1 MANDQVNNAVL
12 ALYPGQIDGATPN
25 VISDTAP
32 PPGVPVQGVPRS
44 LFRPVPNLNGVQAD
58 AVTLRIDAPPVE
70 SDDDINAISYWL
82 NEKEIQRTPVTPENR
97 NKPFF
102 FDVFQT
108 DLLDNVINRI
118 LYKAHRPSGN
128 AGTSTALWVMYSA
141 TLPGGNDVPEDE
153 GDEHPYLELIF
164 PDELGDPPRIGKDD
178 VEKGVTLN
186 AKYPYAKAYDV
197 ITIEIRRERFSFIV
211 KPDDVDKPVPL
222 LIDRNM
228 FQLIGSL
235 LGCPFSFTVVDQLLN
250 ATHKRRW
257 SKISRADINLTQLI
271 LGKAIFRE
279 VIDDDM
285 DDPQIVDLDKILDY
299 LFVVVAPEV
308 GVHRRGDK
316 VEATLRT
323 TQPDGQLELKGTF
336 EESFGV
342 LLPCIMKLEKTK
354 VVSGSTIEVRY
365 ELIRDDEVI
374 GDSRVA
380 KAEVIGGTVGDDKP
394 VISTATGSL
403 SGEEISDGGY
413 TAEIVVILT
422 GVAARGQQVE
432 VFDRGVFQGLA
443 DIEELTRVWKYTL
456 SDLEKLEHIWMAKV
470 KNGSGA
476 NSDAYTVTVVPLQPL
491 ALLAPAVNPIDV
503 LAYQLG
509 IILRAEFVHAL
520 PGHEALLTE
529 IDPPAGSKPFTPVAL
544 GPGKYADFLL
554 DSEFLVTRRGSS
566 RKFYWTLLIGGKPI
580 GQSVELTLV
589 INSIAENDP
598 RLPMP
603 NIAGNTGAVLEV
615 HKLADDAQILA
626 GKIPLQELNY
636 PLWIFCEGIATD
648 GNPTSVEVSAG
659 EPNQLAEGISVPAP
673 IKWLRKLKDGTPAE
687 TFCAINLDGVK
698 DRATAVPLPVRSY
711 TVKTVKDIKPA
722 ITSIIGSLSGNEIP
736 DKTTTSEGKIILTG
750 TAAEGQKVRVIDGTI
765 STGEATADKITG
777 LWTHEIDLNI
787 GKHSFYAEALY
798 GDGQKSE
805 PPRTLTFAIP
815 VRTEYF
821 DALPYQFVGFGETLD
836 TPAMYITLTDGGG
849 QPRLSIK
856 GIGPNVSP
864 SFGSKSLVANNATI
878 ITLSFK
884 FAYSSIRFYSITN
897 DFEHV
902 YADAYARFYDVNDKL
917 LGGKYLPRCGSSG
930 SDWLPQEITMSAP
943 NIKKLVITV
952 PSSRRVVLDL
962 FNMIVQP

>member
-1 MANDQVNNAVL
+1 MPNDQINNEVL

-25 VISDTAP
+25 VISDPAP
-32 PPGVPVQGVPRS
+32 PPGVPVQGVPLN
-44 LFRPVPNLNGVQAD
+44 LFRPVFNRNGVLTG
-58 AVTLRIDAPPVE
+58 AVKLRIDPPPVE

-102 FDVFQT
+102 FDVFHT

-141 TLPGGNDVPEDE
+141 TLPGGNDVPEDD
-153 GDEHPYLELIF
+153 GDEHPYLDLIF
-164 PDELGDPPRIGKDD
+164 PAELGDPPRIGKD
-178 VEKGVTLN
+178 EAEAGITLMVFYIN
-186 AKYPYAKAYDV
+186 AKAYDV
-197 ITIEIRRERFSFIV
+197 IILEIRRERFSFTV
-211 KPDDVDKPVPL
+211 KPADVGKPIPL
-222 LIDRNM
+222 FIDPAM
-228 FQLIGSL
+228 LQLIGSL
-235 LGCPFSFTVVDQLLN
+235 DACPFSYTVVDQLLN

-271 LGKAIFRE
+271 LGKAILRE

-413 TAEIVVILT
+413 TAETVVILT
-422 GVAARGQQVE
+422 GVAAKGQQVE

-456 SDLEKLEHIWMAKV
+456 SDLEKLEHIWVAKV

-476 NSDAYTVTVVPLQPL
+476 NSDAYTVTVVALQPL

-544 GPGKYADFLL
+544 YPGKYADFLL
-554 DSEFLVTRRGSS
+554 DSEFLVARRGSS

-580 GQSVELTLV
+580 GQSVELTLI

-603 NIAGNTGAVLEV
+603 NIAGNTGQELKV
-615 HKLADDAQILA
+615 HELLPDAQILSA
-626 GKIPLQELNY
+626 HIPLQQLNH
-636 PLWIFCEGIATD
+636 PLWITCEGIDKD
-648 GNPTSVEVSAG
+648 GKQIITEVRSG
-659 EPNQLAEGISVPAP
+659 EPNESTEGIAVLAP
-673 IKWLRKLKDGTPAE
+673 FEWLNTLKHQTPMNMG
-687 TFCAINLDGVK
+687 CKINLDGVK
-698 DRATAVPLPVRSY
+698 DKTKAVSLPARIYVIEAFIELRPMITHVQDSSGAEITNGGATN
-711 TVKTVKDIKPA
+711 D
-722 ITSIIGSLSGNEIP
+722 TSVTFS
-736 DKTTTSEGKIILTG
+736 G
-750 TAAEGQKVRVIDGTI
+750 TASINQEIQLYNDETPIGNLVPVNSDGKWNQVISGLTYI
-765 STGEATADKITG
+765 EYNITAK
-777 LWTHEIDLNI
+777 
-787 GKHSFYAEALY
+787 ALY
-798 GDGQKSE
+798 GGGISSTPPWIFKVTEAYVEENFDGLQIQTIAE
-805 PPRTLTFAIP
+805 PGDKVETPILVIERIFSTWSVTNFAIRQTDILDP
-815 VRTEYF
+815 GEMSGNVLYLLARYNEGEYF
-821 DALPYQFVGFGETLD
+821 SLNLKSAYKKVTFWFKTISQTRSLTIDFKRGSYLIHSETI
-836 TPAMYITLTDGGG
+836 TPPPSIPVFFEISAPSEFTKIT
-849 QPRLSIK
+849 
-856 GIGPNVSP
+856 
-864 SFGSKSLVANNATI
+864 FKSANSDNE
-878 ITLSFK
+878 FQVDH
-884 FAYSSIRFYSITN
+884 FRFYT
-897 DFEHV
+897 
-902 YADAYARFYDVNDKL
+902 
-917 LGGKYLPRCGSSG
+917 
-930 SDWLPQEITMSAP
+930 
-943 NIKKLVITV
+943 
-952 PSSRRVVLDL
+952 
-962 FNMIVQP
+962 

>member
-413 TAEIVVILT
+413 TAETVVILT
-422 GVAARGQQVE
+422 GVAAKGQQVE

-544 GPGKYADFLL
+544 GPGKYADFSLG
-554 DSEFLVTRRGSS
+554 SAFLVARRGSS
-566 RKFYWTLLIGGKPI
+566 RRFYWTLISGGKPI
-580 GQSVELTLV
+580 CDSPDLTLV
-589 INSIAENDP
+589 INAIAENDP
-598 RLPMP
+598 RLPTP
-603 NIAGNTGAVLEV
+603 NIARETGDQLNID
-615 HKLADDAQILA
+615 LLPDDAQIMVNRWSF
-626 GKIPLQELNY
+626 QESGDLVF
-636 PLWIFCEGIATD
+636 LKLEGIDSDENSTEKIIY
-648 GNPTSVEVSAG
+648 SG
-659 EPNQLAEGISVPAP
+659 EPHYSTNGLTVAAP
-673 IKWLRKLKDGTPAE
+673 MEWMRKLKNNSKLKVTFGTNSKSSSNGSTTIFFPSRTYTTKTKPLYILENFDSLPTFYIRAGQSVESPLLRFECIKGNLKLVRLLDVPSNQCPIPITEEMYGIAILSITTTAPSECEFILQLHSNYSEVNFWYCAVNKNNTSAMTGYIECLNSQNQLLERAE
-687 TFCAINLDGVK
+687 MTLSPFFTQQNIHFTG
-698 DRATAVPLPVRSY
+698 
-711 TVKTVKDIKPA
+711 KDIRKLRFVPYLPKNA
-722 ITSIIGSLSGNEIP
+722 
-736 DKTTTSEGKIILTG
+736 
-750 TAAEGQKVRVIDGTI
+750 
-765 STGEATADKITG
+765 
-777 LWTHEIDLNI
+777 LNN
-787 GKHSFYAEALY
+787 YY
-798 GDGQKSE
+798 
-805 PPRTLTFAIP
+805 
-815 VRTEYF
+815 YF
-821 DALPYQFVGFGETLD
+821 DNL
-836 TPAMYITLTDGGG
+836 
-849 QPRLSIK
+849 
-856 GIGPNVSP
+856 
-864 SFGSKSLVANNATI
+864 
-878 ITLSFK
+878 
-884 FAYSSIRFYSITN
+884 
-897 DFEHV
+897 
-902 YADAYARFYDVNDKL
+902 KL
-917 LGGKYLPRCGSSG
+917 YL
-930 SDWLPQEITMSAP
+930 
-943 NIKKLVITV
+943 
-952 PSSRRVVLDL
+952 
-962 FNMIVQP
+962 